1 MAGVSIDDL
10 TVRFGDFTA
19 VDRVDLEIADGEF
32 VVFLGPSG
40 CGKTTTLRCIAGL
53 ERPSDGAIRFD
64 GQAIDHLSAAER
76 NVAMVFQFVS
86 LYPHLRVEGNIT
98 FPLKTRGQTSS
109 LIREKLAWAAK
120 TFQLEDELRRFP
132 GGLPPGVKQKV
143 ALARAVIRDPAVL
156 LLDEPLSALD
166 ERFREEMRWEL
177 GHLQKDLGLTTVYVT
192 HDQREAMSLADRIVL
207 MQDGRIVQAGT
218 PASMYSDPVNEFA
231 AFFIGSPSMNFVDA
245 TVEEAG
251 LRLGKEGL
259 LLPLPEATCAA
270 VHELAKKNLRLG
282 IRPQHLTLGEAA
294 SEGEAGALHA
304 KILDRYSVGREQ
316 FFDFEIDERTLIGMK
331 IAPEAGEHG
340 AIHFDLAQAHLFD
353 RTSGQRLPVKLS
365 SNGTAHA

>member
-1 MAGVSIDDL
+1 MAGVTIDHL

-19 VDRVDLEIADGEF
+19 VDRVDLEIADGEL

-53 ERPSDGAIRFD
+53 ERPSGGAIRFD
-64 GQAIDHLSAAER
+64 GKTIDHLSAAER

-86 LYPHLRVEGNIT
+86 LYPHLRVEGNIA
-98 FPLKTRGQTSS
+98 FPLKTRGQPKN
-109 LIREKLAWAAK
+109 LVREKLAWATK

-207 MQDGRIVQAGT
+207 MQGWQDCSDRHARQYVQRPGQRIRRVL
-218 PASMYSDPVNEFA
+218 Y
-231 AFFIGSPSMNFVDA
+231 
-245 TVEEAG
+245 
-251 LRLGKEGL
+251 R
-259 LLPLPEATCAA
+259 
-270 VHELAKKNLRLG
+270 LAKHEFSGR
-282 IRPQHLTLGEAA
+282 
-294 SEGEAGALHA
+294 GA
-304 KILDRYSVGREQ
+304 R
-316 FFDFEIDERTLIGMK
+316 
-331 IAPEAGEHG
+331 
-340 AIHFDLAQAHLFD
+340 
-353 RTSGQRLPVKLS
+353 
-365 SNGTAHA
+365 